1 MQKANELGQVGN
13 IVALSG
19 GEGVVE
25 GDVDD
30 AVAIL
35 NIEYDRVAADLA
47 PVADDAHPMI
57 AARHHSSQVNGAD
70 FEISCN
76 WDRFLYNCGF
86 ENSGDDDLLSG
97 LEEDPLPVVVS
108 FADGCGEF
116 RRGEVFC
123 SPQIFAGDRREAV
136 SALGEV
142 KLGAGGRDNGRWGLG
157 LLGGIGFRLD
167 QLHAVRILYSGGR
180 QRKEAEANQGQSEQ
194 EGGKACD

>member
-1 MQKANELGQVGN
+1 MQEANELGQVGN

-19 GEGVVE
+19 SEGVVE

-35 NIEYDRVAADLA
+35 NIEYDRVAASFA
-47 PVADDAHPMI
+47 PRAEDAHPMI

-97 LEEDPLPVVVS
+97 FEEVPLPVVVG

-116 RRGEVFC
+116 QRGEVFC
-123 SPQIFAGDRREAV
+123 SPQIFACNRREAV
-136 SALGEV
+136 SALGHV
-142 KLGAGGRDNGRWGLG
+142 KIGAGGCDNGRWGLG
-157 LLGGIGFRLD
+157 LFGGVGFHRD
-167 QLHAVRILYSGGR
+167 QVHAVRILYSAVW
-180 QRKEAEANQGQSEQ
+180 QPKNDEPDQSQAEQ
-194 EGGKACD
+194 EGSKARD

>member
-35 NIEYDRVAADLA
+35 NVEYDRVATDVA

-57 AARHHSSQVNGAD
+57 AARHHSSQVNGPD

-97 LEEDPLPVVVS
+97 FEEHPLPVVG

-116 RRGEVFC
+116 QRGKVFC
-123 SPQIFAGDRREAV
+123 PLQIFAGDRREAV

-142 KLGAGGRDNGRWGLG
+142 KIGAGGRDNGRWGLG
-157 LLGGIGFRLD
+157 LFGGVGFRLD
-167 QLHAVRILYSGGR
+167 QVHAVRVLYSGGGE
-180 QRKEAEANQGQSEQ
+180 RKEAEADQGEAER
-194 EGGKACD
+194 EGSKARD